1 LQGRIQRDL
10 ATMKEVIASKDFA
23 GAAAE
28 VAVIEELSSL
38 PAGSLVFN
46 DVRLG
51 SGRYIHFEGKPLMS
65 AQIDTLAITPTGV
78 FVIEVKN
85 WSREFAQ
92 SGEGFSPFEQ
102 ASRASYLVFDR
113 LRRCGISGVKVRAI
127 IATQGSLPDRGDSK
141 VAVVPIGRLRR
152 YIEGGPGATMVDVSA
167 VRSALG
173 L

>member
-1 LQGRIQRDL
+1 
-10 ATMKEVIASKDFA
+10 MKEIVVSREFA

-28 VAVIEELSSL
+28 MAVIDELSSL
-38 PAGSLVFN
+38 PVGCLIVN
-46 DVRLG
+46 DVRME

-65 AQIDTLAITPTGV
+65 AQIDTLVLTPNGI

-92 SGEGFSPFEQ
+92 SGDGFSPYEQ

-113 LRRCGISGVKVRAI
+113 LRRAGLNVKVRSI
-127 IATQGSLPDRGDSK
+127 IATNGSLPEKGDHK
-141 VAVVPIGRLRR
+141 VSVVSIGRLRR
-152 YIEGGPGATMVDVSA
+152 YIEGAPPTSVDVLT
-167 VRSALG
+167 VRVALG